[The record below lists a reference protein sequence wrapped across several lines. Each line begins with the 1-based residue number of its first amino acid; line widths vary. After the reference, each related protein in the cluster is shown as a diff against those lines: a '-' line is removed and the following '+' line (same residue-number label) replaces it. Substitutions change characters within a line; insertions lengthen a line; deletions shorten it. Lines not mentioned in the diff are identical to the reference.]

1 MARNIFN
8 GVPCRIANGPQTPED
23 VQDSIREMT
32 DDEAELI
39 RQLEWE
45 NSLTEEDHQAMTV
58 KIKD

>member
-1 MARNIFN
+1 MK
-8 GVPCRIANGPQTPED
+8 VPCRIANGPQTPED

-45 NSLTEEDHQAMTV
+45 NSLQEEEEGHHGVQHS
-58 KIKD
+58 